1 MGERLVGVE
10 NGSGI
15 NQIDD
20 KLANGGGVAVCRVAG
35 MCHGL
40 WPWTLYNV
48 VDVKVWI
55 HQSFLAGITRTEAGQ
70 VYYYNNS

>member
-1 MGERLVGVE
+1 MVERLIGVE
-10 NGSGI
+10 NSSGL

-20 KLANGGGVAVCRVAG
+20 KLADSGGAAICRVAG

-48 VDVKVWI
+48 VEVEVLI
-55 HQSFLAGITRTEAGQ
+55 CQSLWGGL
-70 VYYYNNS
+70 